1 MALSKP
7 ADELRLKAI
16 ELLNNLVA
24 QGSDDDAQS
33 GRRRLEASQPS
44 VSSNV
49 LASWQR
55 RSSSESQRAAV
66 EGRLEHRRYSD
77 ASLQPRPGPSGS
89 SISSHGNEGIIGSYI
104 SIVDSSQG
112 THGCNSYSV
121 IASYAGMH
129 AGIGVSPGLVQP

>member
-55 RSSSESQRAAV
+55 RSSSESQRVAV
-66 EGRLEHRRYSD
+66 GGRLEHRRYSD
-77 ASLQPRPGPSGS
+77 AMQS
-89 SISSHGNEGIIGSYI
+89 STSTWTAERQQHII
-104 SIVDSSQG
+104 
-112 THGCNSYSV
+112 
-121 IASYAGMH
+121 ARK
-129 AGIGVSPGLVQP
+129 

>member
-1 MALSKP
+1 MAFSKP
-7 ADELRLKAI
+7 ADELRLKAIELRLKAI

-24 QGSDDDAQS
+24 QGSDDDVQS

-44 VSSNV
+44 MSSNV

-89 SISSHGNEGIIGSYI
+89 STLSHGNEGIIGS
-104 SIVDSSQG
+104 
-112 THGCNSYSV
+112 
-121 IASYAGMH
+121 
-129 AGIGVSPGLVQP
+129 